1 MHIFKRGV
9 KEMRKKVAALAAV
22 AIVLVSLG
30 AGSTAEAG
38 WGSIIGAGIQIGVQ
52 YAQIDKAMKYYDG
65 EGRGEFFEMMKE
77 KYGVNEDEELNARLD
92 VIMANLSD
100 AIAKI
105 DPSIKDKPYNY
116 FIIRGCSILWR
127 MTPRSRSYWAM
138 KWGTGRRNMCVKV
151 SRVL

>member
-9 KEMRKKVAALAAV
+9 KEMRKKAAALAAV

-92 VIMANLSD
+92 VIMANQLRISRTT
-100 AIAKI
+100 IS
-105 DPSIKDKPYNY
+105 SI
-116 FIIRGCSILWR
+116 RTRAL
-127 MTPRSRSYWAM
+127 TPFAR
-138 KWGTGRRNMCVKV
+138 WGTM
-151 SRVL
+151 